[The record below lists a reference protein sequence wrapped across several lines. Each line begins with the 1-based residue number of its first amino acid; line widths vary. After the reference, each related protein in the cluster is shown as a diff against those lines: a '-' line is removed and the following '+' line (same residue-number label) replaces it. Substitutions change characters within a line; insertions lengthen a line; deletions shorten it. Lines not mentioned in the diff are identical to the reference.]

1 MSENAVVY
9 ARYSS
14 RGQNEQSIE
23 GQLAAAREYASKKG
37 YTINTIAA
45 AYGGGGHVN
54 AAGVKGLT
62 KRSLSTMFS
71 TLSEMSLR

>member
-23 GQLAAAREYASKKG
+23 GQLAAAQKYADEKG
-37 YTINTIAA
+37 YTIVGN
-45 AYGGGGHVN
+45 
-54 AAGVKGLT
+54 
-62 KRSLSTMFS
+62 
-71 TLSEMSLR
+71 